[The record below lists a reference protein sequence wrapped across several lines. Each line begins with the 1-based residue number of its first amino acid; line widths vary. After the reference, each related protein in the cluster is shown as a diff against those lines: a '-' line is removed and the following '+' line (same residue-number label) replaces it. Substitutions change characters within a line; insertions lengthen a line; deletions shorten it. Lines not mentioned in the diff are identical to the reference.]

1 MVTNQPRKEHT
12 RGHMQRV
19 ARIKHRCKQHN
30 RETNE
35 KNKRHYVTVER
46 EHMKCMM
53 CAQTK
58 PFDKVTIFLTQQCPA
73 ASQANWE
80 LRIQQ
85 LKSEMDKEQQG
96 QVAKDLRSLMGL
108 QANTPRQKDRNEEET
123 PRRVVK
129 SATGSRKPNRG
140 STKREIEAAQKR
152 QERLKKRAK
161 LQNKGLAQERDLH
174 WIRVDEELLRC
185 ELCGKTKV
193 LDKATVMFQQRCMS
207 AKHEGWW
214 ETICEKL
221 SKETNDGESD
231 LEEAKVSR
239 NLFDLFEQSAQTEAT
254 TAATATPEEEATTRA
269 RKEQDQQTQE
279 KTKNQ
284 ARKICN
290 CGAKGHMVSMVPRQ
304 LRNGACGA

>member
-1 MVTNQPRKEHT
+1 MERPGTKRRRTKKNNEQRERLGIRGPQGVRRPERPGVHPSDGKGGERNPGLEPKSQGPARKEEGDRTGPRKEHT

-30 RETNE
+30 RETSE
-35 KNKRHYVTVER
+35 KNKRHYVTLKR

-73 ASQANWE
+73 ANQAHWE

-108 QANTPRQKDRNEEET
+108 QANTPRQKDRKQEET

-129 SATGSRKPNRG
+129 SATGSRKPNLG

-161 LQNKGLAQERDLH
+161 LHNKGLTQERDLH
-174 WIRVDEELLRC
+174 WILVDEELLRC
-185 ELCGKTKV
+185 ELCGKNKGSRQSHGHVPT
-193 LDKATVMFQQRCMS
+193 AM
-207 AKHEGWW
+207 HER
-214 ETICEKL
+214 ETRRMVG
-221 SKETNDGESD
+221 N
-231 LEEAKVSR
+231 
-239 NLFDLFEQSAQTEAT
+239 NLREIE
-254 TAATATPEEEATTRA
+254 
-269 RKEQDQQTQE
+269 
-279 KTKNQ
+279 
-284 ARKICN
+284 
-290 CGAKGHMVSMVPRQ
+290 
-304 LRNGACGA
+304 